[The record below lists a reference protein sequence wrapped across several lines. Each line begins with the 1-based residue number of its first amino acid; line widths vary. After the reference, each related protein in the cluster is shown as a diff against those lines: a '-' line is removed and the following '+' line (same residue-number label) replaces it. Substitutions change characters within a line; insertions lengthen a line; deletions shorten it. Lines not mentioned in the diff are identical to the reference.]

1 VITGSIKGQVD
12 KVWDAFWSGGISNP
26 LEVIEQITYLLFL
39 RRLDDLQINAENRAR
54 RLGTPV
60 EHRAYPV
67 GTDARGRPY
76 EDLTRVFGFVEQ
88 REARIGEG
96 TADDP
101 MLAWLD
107 FGDGVVMIG
116 RADEP
121 CHRVHHLYS
130 PKEVGRTTAMI
141 NVRVNNMDEHY
152 ARAAGEGALIT
163 MSLEDAFYGFRR
175 YEADDP
181 EGNHWRFHESLDHV
195 QVRGGQVD
203 E

>member
-1 VITGSIKGQVD
+1 MND
-12 KVWDAFWSGGISNP
+12 DFDA
-26 LEVIEQITYLLFL
+26 L
-39 RRLDDLQINAENRAR
+39 RRLRPDIEGSEAPAGPGVFR
-54 RLGTPV
+54 RHKEQLMSSIGGGGPPPG
-60 EHRAYPV
+60 EHRDPAMYPRLAYLDEV
-67 GTDARGRPY
+67 AALEY
-76 EDLTRVFGFVEQ
+76 LTRVFGFGER
-88 REARIGEG
+88 REARMGEG

-121 CHRVHHLYS
+121 CHRIHHLYS

-141 NVRVNNMDEHY
+141 NVRVDNIDEHY
-152 ARAAGEGALIT
+152 ARAVAEGALIT

-181 EGNHWRFHESLDHV
+181 EGNHWHFHESLDHV
-195 QVRGGQVD
+195 HARGGQVD